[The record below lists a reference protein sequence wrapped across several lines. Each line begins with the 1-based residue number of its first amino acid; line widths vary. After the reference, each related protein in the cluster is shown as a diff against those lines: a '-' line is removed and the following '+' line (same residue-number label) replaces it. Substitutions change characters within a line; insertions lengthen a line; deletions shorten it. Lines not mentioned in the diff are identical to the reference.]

1 MEYLSTQHL
10 QRAGIALE
18 SIAQSGCEAD
28 APVPYDLTKSF
39 PYAVNRVG
47 VRMGELFSRR
57 LQAHGLTLPMY
68 RVLAALRQ
76 RAPQRLGEL
85 GEIVSAEPST
95 LSRLIGAMSRDRLVT
110 RVRPEENARTVQIGL
125 TDKGRALVEKLIPIA
140 VKFEQVGVQSF
151 TPQEAEWLRQA
162 LNQVYRNL
170 DALDTETAP

>member
-1 MEYLSTQHL
+1 MARQKT
-10 QRAGIALE
+10 
-18 SIAQSGCEAD
+18 EANL
-28 APVPYDLTKSF
+28 AYELTKSF

-57 LQAHGLTLPMY
+57 LKKYGLTLPMY

-95 LSRLIGAMSRDRLVT
+95 LSRLIGTMTRNRLVT
-110 RVRPEENARTVQIGL
+110 RVRSEENARTVQIAL

-140 VKFEQVGVQSF
+140 MTFEQVGVQSF
-151 TPQEAEWLRQA
+151 SAQEAEWLRNA

-170 DALDTETAP
+170 DALDGEAT